1 MITALLL
8 VLFGLSYILGIY
20 NRLTVL
26 FWIFYTVLL
35 FLSIVGAGA
44 GVERLHRRHRPGV
57 ENLRR
62 LPLPATMNDPARRR
76 PTR

>member
-44 GVERLHRRHRPGV
+44 GVEFFL
-57 ENLRR
+57 
-62 LPLPATMNDPARRR
+62 
-76 PTR
+76 